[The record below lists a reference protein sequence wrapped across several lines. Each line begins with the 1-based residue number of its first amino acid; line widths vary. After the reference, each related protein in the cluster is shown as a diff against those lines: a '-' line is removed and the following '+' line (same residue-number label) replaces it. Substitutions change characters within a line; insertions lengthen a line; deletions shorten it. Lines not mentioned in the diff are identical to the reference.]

1 MSTTPAPYRSN
12 LPAGGGGFLQ
22 LLHAEWTKFRTVRGW
37 MVALVVAALAYFA
50 AIGLKVVVQE
60 ATYGWIQSTFG
71 TVSVPAGLYFGL
83 QTSFF
88 EVGLAYLVARFAVSH
103 WNIDARDG
111 EGYGVSL
118 AFWENGILTGALSL
132 FSLALT
138 YVFIADGLLPQS
150 TYQTLVTSQ
159 PSVFYPR
166 AQLLFPTAL
175 SILERFSSFLIHFS
189 WGYLCV
195 LAAYLHKRNY
205 LFLALPMGL
214 VDALVPFAGEVPLWV
229 FELGLFLIALGAFA
243 VTWRVT
249 ERDRR
254 RGYAKELTP
263 AIPATPA

>member
-1 MSTTPAPYRSN
+1 MQDIDPVLFIAP
-12 LPAGGGGFLQ
+12 LA
-22 LLHAEWTKFRTVRGW
+22 TVVFSAILVVWWHYKRRLT
-37 MVALVVAALAYFA
+37 ATILVVAALAYFT
-50 AIGLKVVVQE
+50 AIGLKVVVQG

-88 EVGLAYLVARFAVSH
+88 EVGLAYVVARFAISH

-138 YVFIADGLLPQS
+138 YVFIAEGLLPQS
-150 TYQTLVTSQ
+150 TYQTMVTSQ
-159 PSVFYPR
+159 PSVFYPPS
-166 AQLLFPTAL
+166 QLLFATAL
-175 SILERFSSFLIHFS
+175 SIVERFSSFLIHFS

-195 LAAYLHKRNY
+195 LAAYFHKRNY

-214 VDALVPFAGEVPLWV
+214 VDALVPFAGEVPLWA
-229 FELGLFLIALGAFA
+229 FELAILLIALGAFA

-249 ERDRR
+249 ERDRHG
-254 RGYAKELTP
+254 GYAKELT
-263 AIPATPA
+263 ASTPSAAA

>member
-1 MSTTPAPYRSN
+1 MQDIDPVLFIAP
-12 LPAGGGGFLQ
+12 LA
-22 LLHAEWTKFRTVRGW
+22 TVVFSIIFVVWWHYKRRLT
-37 MVALVVAALAYFA
+37 ATILVVAALAYFT
-50 AIGLKVVVQE
+50 AIGLKVVFQE

-71 TVSVPAGLYFGL
+71 TVSVPTGLYFGL

-88 EVGLAYLVARFAVSH
+88 EVGLAYLVARFAVSR
-103 WNIDARDG
+103 WSIDARDG

-138 YVFIADGLLPQS
+138 YVFIADGLLPIS
-150 TYQTLVTSQ
+150 TYQTLVNSQ
-159 PSVFYPR
+159 PSAFYPP

-214 VDALVPFAGEVPLWV
+214 VDTLVPFAGEVPLWV
-229 FELGLFLIALGAFA
+229 FETAIFLIALGAFA

-249 ERDRR
+249 ARDRR
-254 RGYAKELTP
+254 GGYAKELTS
-263 AIPATPA
+263 ATPAATP